1 MAIAS
6 MSDTANLVTEQRNP
20 ATENLDL
27 LSTQALIE
35 TIHNEDAS
43 VHRAVGGELAKIAT
57 AVDHIVE
64 RLSSGGR
71 MFYTG
76 AGTSGRLGV
85 LDASECPPTYNV
97 DPSLVQG
104 LIAGGDH
111 ALRNAVEGAEDRMEE
126 GVDDLKANGFSGKDV
141 LVGIAA
147 SGRTPYVVG
156 ALRHARSLGAYTI
169 ALSCVPNS
177 RIGAEADLSI
187 EPITGPE
194 VVSGSTRMKAGT
206 ATKLVLNMLSTA
218 TMVRLGYVYGNLMVN
233 VQTTNQ
239 KLRDRAERIVRE
251 ATGIT
256 PKEAASLL
264 QEAGSVKLAILMQ
277 QRGIDRQAAELLL
290 QKSEGNLRVALGQ

>member
-1 MAIAS
+1 
-6 MSDTANLVTEQRNP
+6 MSDTANLVTEQPNP

-35 TIHNEDAS
+35 TIHSEDAA
-43 VHRAVGGELAKIAT
+43 VHRAIAVELPKIAT
-57 AVDHIVE
+57 AVDRIVE
-64 RLSSGGR
+64 KLGAGGR
-71 MFYTG
+71 LFYSG

-104 LIAGGDH
+104 LIAGGDY
-111 ALRNAVEGAEDRMEE
+111 ALRNAVEGAEDRVEE
-126 GVDDLKANGFSGKDV
+126 GAEDLKLHGFTGKDV

-156 ALRHARSLGAYTI
+156 AIQYARSLGAYTI
-169 ALSCVPNS
+169 ALSCVPDS

-187 EPITGPE
+187 APITGPE

-239 KLRDRAERIVRE
+239 KLRDRAERIVTL
-251 ATGIT
+251 ATGISAE
-256 PKEAASLL
+256 EAAALL

-277 QRGIDRQAAELLL
+277 QQGIDRAAAEIRL
-290 QKSEGNLRVALGQ
+290 QKADGNLRVALGQSGT